1 MDDAESRKEEEKGI
15 LTWEMAGNR
24 CASKVP
30 KERKLYRNVCN
41 GLWEKPSNSGLIQ
54 RVAGVLQ
61 AFSQLVRNWG
71 LFVLVI
77 FCFPVVMSQIYST
90 ELEMQLSNP
99 IYTWYNL

>member
-1 MDDAESRKEEEKGI
+1 MQNPEERKKRGF

-30 KERKLYRNVCN
+30 KERKLHRNVCN
-41 GLWEKPSNSGLIQ
+41 GSWEKPSNSGLIQ
-54 RVAGVLQ
+54 KVAGVHQ

-77 FCFPVVMSQIYST
+77 FCFPLVISQIYPT

-99 IYTWYNL
+99 IYT